1 MQTNTEENG
10 MKKKQIEVEKLMTR
24 EKVADFFRAL
34 TEGLRNGSIELR
46 DDEDTL
52 TISPPDIIA
61 VEIGAKQKKDKF
73 KLSMEV
79 SWKCQALAKGE

>member
-1 MQTNTEENG
+1 
-10 MKKKQIEVEKLMTR
+10 MKKKQIEVETLMTR
-24 EKVADFFRAL
+24 EKVADFFRTLA
-34 TEGLRNGSIELR
+34 EGLRNGSIELN

-79 SWKCQALAKGE
+79 SWKCQTLAKGV